1 MNHVI
6 DASVVLAVMLGE
18 QGAQEAFSHLEGS
31 IISTVNLSEIY
42 RKLIDGEAEL
52 TDAII
57 EVGRFQMRAVPFDEA
72 QAREAARLRPLT
84 RHLGLSL
91 ADRAC
96 VGLAS
101 IRNLAVL
108 TADRRMAESGTVL
121 GLDIR
126 MIR

>member
-1 MNHVI
+1 MSHVI

-42 RKLIDGEAEL
+42 RKLVDGEAEL
-52 TDAII
+52 TDAIT

-84 RHLGLSL
+84 RHLGLSF

-96 VGLAS
+96 VGLAGV
-101 IRNLAVL
+101 RNLAVL